1 MEALDL
7 TIGPPRAPREE
18 LAGIRFLPR
27 SIDKIRATLP
37 GGVVGEYL
45 IEGLTTIMLDAL
57 GITVAAFTDAVRAAQ
72 SDDEIAAFVIAHAKP
87 GGIEVWHRFIDA
99 RQPQGGDPSKALEA
113 YTFLAGRSDLGLSL
127 DVIAEDDRLFFARG
141 HAG

>member
-7 TIGPPRAPREE
+7 TKAPPRAPREE

-37 GGVVGEYL
+37 GGHLGEYL
-45 IEGLTTIMLDAL
+45 IEGLTTVMLDAL
-57 GITVAAFTDAVRAAQ
+57 GMTIVAFTDAVRAART
-72 SDDEIAAFVIAHAKP
+72 DDDIAAFVTTHAKP
-87 GGIEVWHRFIDA
+87 GGIAAWHRFIDA
-99 RQPQGGDPSKALEA
+99 RRPQGGDPAKAIEA
-113 YTFLAGRSDLGLSL
+113 YPFLAGRSDLGLSL
-127 DVIAEDDRLFFARG
+127 DVIAEDDRLLFARG

>member
-7 TIGPPRAPREE
+7 TKAPPRAPREE

-37 GGVVGEYL
+37 DGVLGEYL
-45 IEGLTTIMLDAL
+45 IEGLTTSMLDAL
-57 GITVAAFTDAVRAAQ
+57 GITVTAFTDAIRDAKN
-72 SDDEIAAFVIAHAKP
+72 DDEIAAFVTAHAKP
-87 GGIEVWHRFIDA
+87 GGIDVWHRFIDA
-99 RQPQGGDPSKALEA
+99 RRPQGGDPRKAIEA
-113 YTFLAGRSDLGLSL
+113 YPFLAGRNDLGLSL
-127 DVIAEDDRLFFARG
+127 DVIAEDDRLLFARG

>member
-7 TIGPPRAPREE
+7 TKAPPRAPREE

-37 GGVVGEYL
+37 DGVLGEYL
-45 IEGLTTIMLDAL
+45 IEGLTTSMLDAL
-57 GITVAAFTDAVRAAQ
+57 GITVTAFTDATRDAK
-72 SDDEIAAFVIAHAKP
+72 SDDEIAAFVTAHAKP
-87 GGIEVWHRFIDA
+87 GGIDVWHRFIDA
-99 RQPQGGDPSKALEA
+99 RRPQGGDPRKAIEA
-113 YTFLAGRSDLGLSL
+113 YPFLAGRNDLGLSL
-127 DVIAEDDRLFFARG
+127 DVIAEDDRLLFARG

>member
-7 TIGPPRAPREE
+7 TKAPPRAPREE

-37 GGVVGEYL
+37 DGVLGEYL
-45 IEGLTTIMLDAL
+45 IEGLTTSMLDAL
-57 GITVAAFTDAVRAAQ
+57 GITVTAFTDATRDAK
-72 SDDEIAAFVIAHAKP
+72 SDDEIAAFVTAHAKP
-87 GGIEVWHRFIDA
+87 GGIDVWHRFIDA
-99 RQPQGGDPSKALEA
+99 RRPQGGDPRKAIEA
-113 YTFLAGRSDLGLSL
+113 YPFLAGRSDLGLSL
-127 DVIAEDDRLFFARG
+127 DVIAEDDRLLLARG

>member
-113 YTFLAGRSDLGLSL
+113 YPFLAGRSDLGLSL

>member
-7 TIGPPRAPREE
+7 TKAPPRAPREE

-37 GGVVGEYL
+37 DGVLGEYL
-45 IEGLTTIMLDAL
+45 IEGLTTSMLDAL
-57 GITVAAFTDAVRAAQ
+57 GITVTAFTDAIRDAK
-72 SDDEIAAFVIAHAKP
+72 SDDEIAAFVTAHAKP
-87 GGIEVWHRFIDA
+87 DGIDVWHRFIDA
-99 RQPQGGDPSKALEA
+99 RRPQGGDPRKAIEA
-113 YTFLAGRSDLGLSL
+113 YPFLAGRSDLGLSL
-127 DVIAEDDRLFFARG
+127 DVIAEDDRRLFARG

>member
-7 TIGPPRAPREE
+7 TKAPPRAPREE

-37 GGVVGEYL
+37 DGVLGEYL
-45 IEGLTTIMLDAL
+45 IEGLTTSMLDAL
-57 GITVAAFTDAVRAAQ
+57 GITVTAFTDAIRDAKN
-72 SDDEIAAFVIAHAKP
+72 DDEIAAFVTAHAKP
-87 GGIEVWHRFIDA
+87 GGIDVWHRFIDV
-99 RQPQGGDPSKALEA
+99 RRPQGGDPRKAIEA
-113 YTFLAGRSDLGLSL
+113 YPFLAGRSDLGLSL
-127 DVIAEDDRLFFARG
+127 DVIAEDDRLLFARG